1 MCCHINML
9 LKTLK
14 SLFWDGIIYIVVFPR
29 CVKQYFVDLVY
40 FVKWQKLRYNISQA
54 YVAQQQKTNSNN
66 IALLNFTVL
75 LVFSTRFLFSVK
87 INEQC
92 LFEDLEMLL
101 RQPMGDIWPAVFNV
115 SKCMFALE
123 G

>member
-1 MCCHINML
+1 M
-9 LKTLK
+9 
-14 SLFWDGIIYIVVFPR
+14 VVS
-29 CVKQYFVDLVY
+29 
-40 FVKWQKLRYNISQA
+40 ISH
-54 YVAQQQKTNSNN
+54 KISS
-66 IALLNFTVL
+66 
-75 LVFSTRFLFSVK
+75 FSK